1 MMKDTKK
8 TLTNFTASNPETVVQ
23 PELKYTKAEW
33 EAVGKAKGVEKLNQ
47 ILRGFGLVAIIL
59 FYLIAVELFFEPSLF
74 GLIFTPKEF
83 HAFWYFVQHTGE
95 LAGAINN
102 ETPTGAGLVESQ
114 SWITGI
120 NATTK
125 VFDDWLQWGSWFPVA
140 FVTAIEI
147 LITVGVFYIIAY
159 SIRDIFGIV
168 KNLITSAKG
177 TVVELSTVV
186 KDNFEEETKDIQPKK
201 AKKKLKKEKKSD
213 VATEV
218 KNLVEEVK
226 KETTNTEVAKF
237 NIADADELDDKVLD
251 DLLSYPHT
259 EEEQKIVDSMSST
272 AAPRNRLIDK
282 N

>member
-8 TLTNFTASNPETVVQ
+8 TLTNFTASNPEAFVQ

-83 HAFWYFVQHTGE
+83 NAFWYFVKHTGE

-102 ETPTGAGLVESQ
+102 ETPTGAGLVENQ
-114 SWITGI
+114 SWVTGI

-125 VFDDWLQWGSWFPVA
+125 VFDDWLQWGTWFPVVL
-140 FVTAIEI
+140 VTAIEI

-201 AKKKLKKEKKSD
+201 IKKKLKKEKKSD

-259 EEEQKIVDSMSST
+259 EEEQKIVDSMATT